1 MKTVYLA
8 EYDSRKY
15 SFRLIAESERQAKA
29 LMIKALRKHAR
40 DFDWDL
46 NWFYP
51 CSIAITDM
59 RLNIALRDYEEV

>member
-1 MKTVYLA
+1 MRRLFLA
-8 EYDSRKY
+8 EYESRKY
-15 SFRLIAESERQAKA
+15 QFRLIAESERQAKA

-40 DFDWDL
+40 DFEWDL

-59 RLNIALRDYEEV
+59 RLNTALRDYDEV